1 MAIKTWACDLTHEL
15 FERERNR
22 AVPPHVAKRAR
33 MKLAMINA
41 AADIEFLRIPP
52 ANRLKKLK
60 GNRAGQ
66 WSIRINDQY
75 RVCFVFRGGDAFQV
89 EIVDYH

>member
-1 MAIKTWACDLTHEL
+1 MAIKTWACELAREL
-15 FERERNR
+15 FEREQNR
-22 AVPPHVAKRAR
+22 IVPPHVARRAR
-33 MKLAMINA
+33 KKLLLVDA
-41 AADIEFLRIPP
+41 AAEIAFLSVPP
-52 ANRLKKLK
+52 GNRLEKLK

-75 RVCFVFRGGDAFQV
+75 RVCFVFRSGDAFQV

>member
-22 AVPPHVAKRAR
+22 VVPPHVAKRAR
-33 MKLAMINA
+33 RKLAMINA
-41 AADIEFLRIPP
+41 AADLEFLSIPP

-89 EIVDYH
+89 QIVDYH